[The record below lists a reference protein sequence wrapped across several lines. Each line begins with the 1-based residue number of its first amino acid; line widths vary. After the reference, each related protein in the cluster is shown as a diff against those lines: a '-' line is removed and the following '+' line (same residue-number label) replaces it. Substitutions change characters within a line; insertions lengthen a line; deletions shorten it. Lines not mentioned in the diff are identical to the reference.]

1 MFVVSTSLIVIII
14 RGLLSAAATGMIVA
28 WVWLV
33 FRTRSGEPV
42 RLGRLVDISPFPPW
56 GSATVLLA
64 FLAYVMVNVG
74 VIGLYQAKVERP
86 GAAAPAI
93 PRSESPQAAKPD
105 RAPAPSESSTRHD
118 QALPRL
124 SNTEQ
129 MGMSA
134 VVDLILI
141 VLLPI
146 LVRLTSG
153 ARVRDLG
160 ASARYWRAQVGLGLI
175 AGLITIPVVYL
186 IQGLSVRIWTSNE
199 HRLGTMLRE
208 ECSQHSMS
216 LALITAVV
224 LAPAMEELLFRGLLQ
239 RWLIKLFARAVSA
252 SVAANAPEIT
262 IATPD
267 ALAGDEST
275 EQPALVTWTS
285 PAALGI
291 VSTSLVFAAV
301 HAPQWPAP
309 IPLFVFSVALGVVF
323 QRTGSLIAATI
334 MHAMLNAISTF
345 VMILLILMGG

>member
-1 MFVVSTSLIVIII
+1 MFVVPTSLIVIII

-42 RLGRLVDISPFPPW
+42 RLGRIVDISPFPPW

-74 VIGLYQAKVERP
+74 VIELYQAKVERP
-86 GAAAPAI
+86 RATAPPI
-93 PRSESPQAAKPD
+93 PTSESQQAAKPD
-105 RAPAPSESSTRHD
+105 RAPAPSESSRRHD

-129 MGMSA
+129 MGMAA

-175 AGLITIPVVYL
+175 AGLITIPVVYV

-199 HRLGTMLRE
+199 HRLETMLRE
-208 ECSQHSMS
+208 ELSQHSMS

-239 RWLIKLFARAVSA
+239 RWLIKLFTRAVSA
-252 SVAANAPEIT
+252 PVATNAPEIT
-262 IATPD
+262 IAPD
-267 ALAGDEST
+267 ALARHEST

-323 QRTGSLIAATI
+323 QRTGSLIAVAV